1 MNKKQKNRKTVTQ
14 NTRNRMVNRRY
25 RSTMKSLSKLF
36 LTKVNVLKTSNSGT
50 QENIKL
56 ELKTLINSLFS
67 IIDKSVKKGVIHK
80 NNAARRKSAISSISN
95 DVGFRHYKT

>member
-95 DVGFRHYKT
+95 AL

>member
-1 MNKKQKNRKTVTQ
+1 MNKKQRNRKTVTQ

-95 DVGFRHYKT
+95 AL

>member
-36 LTKVNVLKTSNSGT
+36 LTKVNVLKTSNNET
-50 QENIKL
+50 QENIKR
-56 ELKTLINSLFS
+56 ELKTIMNSLFS

-80 NNAARRKSAISSISN
+80 NNAARRKSVISSISN
-95 DVGFRHYKT
+95 AL

>member
-80 NNAARRKSAISSISN
+80 NNAARRKSVISSISN
-95 DVGFRHYKT
+95 AL

>member
-1 MNKKQKNRKTVTQ
+1 MNKKQRNRKTVTQ

-36 LTKVNVLKTSNSGT
+36 LTKVNVLKTSNNET
-50 QENIKL
+50 QENIKR
-56 ELKTLINSLFS
+56 ELKTIMNSLFS

-95 DVGFRHYKT
+95 AL

>member
-1 MNKKQKNRKTVTQ
+1 MNKKQRNRKTVAQ
-14 NTRNRMVNRRY
+14 NNRNRIVNRRY

-36 LTKVNVLKTSNSGT
+36 LAKVKTLKTSDGAMNDNVRL
-50 QENIKL
+50 EIK
-56 ELKTLINSLFS
+56 TVINSLFS

-95 DVGFRHYKT
+95 NL